1 MKVVSREPE
10 KPTAEKSLL
19 CGKGGVYLL
28 LSLRSG
34 QDVWMRVPQTSP
46 GPGRSVRVLCE
57 PLVVGE
63 KEDRERKNRCLAK
76 SSRTA
81 DLSSEHSETERC
93 QPRRWSRTDRD
104 MKTLPKGWGVQGTE
118 SKDSQSGG
126 WNRLALSV
134 PKKMDLFR
142 VLQLYLES

>member
-1 MKVVSREPE
+1 MMKVVSREPE

-63 KEDRERKNRCLAK
+63 KEDRERKNRCLGK
-76 SSRTA
+76 IF
-81 DLSSEHSETERC
+81 
-93 QPRRWSRTDRD
+93 
-104 MKTLPKGWGVQGTE
+104 
-118 SKDSQSGG
+118 KDC
-126 WNRLALSV
+126 
-134 PKKMDLFR
+134 
-142 VLQLYLES
+142 